1 MPYPHIFRPLD
12 LGFTTLKNRIVMGS
26 MHTGLEEEK
35 NGYEKLAAFYR
46 ERAKNGVALIITGGI
61 APSWQG
67 WTSPFSA
74 TMSNSREAAKHRVV
88 TKAVHE
94 ESGKIC
100 MQILHAGR
108 YNYTPFGAFAPS
120 AIKSPIHRFKP
131 WALSRRG
138 ILSTINDFVRCAK
151 LAQEAGYDGVE
162 IMGSEGYLINE
173 FICRH
178 TNHRTDEWGG
188 SFENRIRFP
197 LEIIRRTREAC
208 GNTFIIIF
216 RQSLLDLVDD
226 GSNWEEVV
234 LLAKAVEAAGA
245 NIINSGIG
253 WHEARVPT
261 IATNVPRGAFTWV
274 TQKLKREVNI
284 PLIATNRINMP
295 ETAEQILAE
304 GQADLISM
312 ARPFL
317 ADAALVKKAME
328 NRSDEINT
336 CIGCNQACLDH
347 TFSRKT
353 ATCIVNPFACRE
365 TEMTII
371 PATDTKKVAVAGA
384 GPAGL
389 SCAITLA
396 QRGHEVHLFEVGNE
410 IGGQFNIAKE
420 IPGKEEFRETLRYYT
435 KQLELQRVQ
444 LHLNTALTT
453 EIADKFDEIVVAT
466 GVVARK
472 AGIPGE
478 THPAVLSY
486 TDVVLHKKP
495 VGKSVAII
503 GAGGIGFDVAA
514 FLSSEPNADIP
525 EFMKEWGVDMSYR
538 HPGAKTKPQ
547 PTPAEREIFM
557 LQRSEGKMGARLGK
571 TTGWIHR
578 SSLKMKKVK
587 MISGVSY
594 RHIDDEGLHIMVNGK
609 PHTLQVDTIVV
620 CAGQVSR
627 NQLFEEIQKMGKKA
641 HLIGGAAEAGELD
654 AKRAIAQGTQLGLTV

>member
-12 LGFTTLKNRIVMGS
+12 LGFTTLQNRIVMGS

-46 ERAKNGVALIITGGI
+46 ERTKNGVALIITGGV

-74 TMSNSREAAKHRVV
+74 KMSNRRDAEKHRVV
-88 TKAVHE
+88 TKAVHKE
-94 ESGKIC
+94 GGKIC

-131 WALSRRG
+131 WGLSRRG

-304 GQADLISM
+304 GQADMISM

-495 VGKSVAII
+495 VGKSVAIV

-594 RHIDDEGLHIMVNGK
+594 RHIDDEGLHIVVNGK
-609 PHTLQVDTIVV
+609 PQTLQVDTIVV

-654 AKRAIAQGTQLGLTV
+654 AKRAIAEGTQLGLTV

>member
-295 ETAEQILAE
+295 ETAERILAE

-654 AKRAIAQGTQLGLTV
+654 AKRAIAEGTQLGLTV

>member
-35 NGYEKLAAFYR
+35 KGYEKLAAFYR
-46 ERAKNGVALIITGGI
+46 ERAKNGVALIITGGV

-88 TKAVHE
+88 TKAVHKE
-94 ESGKIC
+94 GGKIC

-304 GQADLISM
+304 GQADMISM

-420 IPGKEEFRETLRYYT
+420 IPGKEEFRETLRYYA

-444 LHLNTALTT
+444 LHLNTALTS

-594 RHIDDEGLHIMVNGK
+594 RHIDDEGLHIVVNGK
-609 PHTLQVDTIVV
+609 PQTLQVDTIVV

-654 AKRAIAQGTQLGLTV
+654 AKRAIAEGTRLGLTV

>member
-654 AKRAIAQGTQLGLTV
+654 AKRAIAEGTQLGLTV

>member
-120 AIKSPIHRFKP
+120 AIKSPIHQFKP